1 MAHMRPVVDHFAAYH
16 VDTECG
22 TEIVPESLCG
32 RLGNGETLTPFEIVG
47 NMHALEPYLEGSRI
61 HGVERHEGWYARLS
75 APGYLDCTSWDG
87 PHASKGEALCAVKNQ
102 YEVDD
107 GGEPLEDMAPSGLDN
122 DGAIGLDD
130 E

>member
-1 MAHMRPVVDHFAAYH
+1 MAHMRPVADHFAAYH

-22 TEIVPESLCG
+22 TEIVPADLVG
-32 RLGNGETLTPFEIVG
+32 TIDLGTEPTCEEWKGLLTF
-47 NMHALEPYLEGSRI
+47 LEGSRI

-87 PHASKGEALCAVKNQ
+87 PHASKGEALCAVKDQ
-102 YEVDD
+102 FEVDD
-107 GGEPLEDMAPSGLDN
+107 DGELLEDMAPSGLDN